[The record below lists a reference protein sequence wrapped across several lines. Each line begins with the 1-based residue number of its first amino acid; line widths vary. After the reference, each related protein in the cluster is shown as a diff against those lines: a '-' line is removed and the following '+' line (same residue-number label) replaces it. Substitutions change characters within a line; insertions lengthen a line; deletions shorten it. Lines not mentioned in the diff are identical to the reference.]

1 MDPAIIQGGQVSRT
15 SPRRRRDQG
24 FSMVELMVALLII
37 AFSLFAIMSM
47 VTHTMSLRQA
57 TLERETAKEWAT
69 ARIEEV
75 KSLAFTSIATT
86 YPAGGVATIGLAT
99 TPTVDAN
106 AHVINYGKNSPLP
119 AVQNPRAIPVVLTN
133 GAGVLKIHQSNA
145 NLVEIVAMVTWKAG
159 RTPGVY
165 TLRSLYA
172 K

>member
-15 SPRRRRDQG
+15 SARRRRDQG
-24 FSMVELMVALLII
+24 FSMVELMVALVII

-47 VTHTMSLRQA
+47 VTHTMALRQA
-57 TLERETAKEWAT
+57 ALENETAKEWAT

-75 KSLAFTSIATT
+75 KSMAFGSIATT
-86 YPAGGVATIGLAT
+86 YPKNGVSMIGQAT
-99 TPTVDAN
+99 TPTADVN
-106 AHVINYGKNSPLP
+106 AHIINYGKNPPLP
-119 AVQNPRAIPVVLTN
+119 SFQNPRAIPVLLTN

-145 NLVEIVAMVTWKAG
+145 DLVEIVAMVTWKAG

-165 TLRSLYA
+165 TLRSMYA